1 MKKLMYIFL
10 VICIYM
16 VGANYSKAENF
27 VKVGYNQLVTVYVDV
42 DSIQVVRNEAPFYII
57 RYRVLR
63 KDYQDNTMDI
73 AEQEAYY
80 DESSTAKIPIRAR
93 SLGRISFDLNGRF
106 LDSYRSVGILY
117 RMNDGLNLDQVNFV
131 FYRAFHRNFK
141 GH

>member
-10 VICIYM
+10 VVCIYI
-16 VGANYSKAENF
+16 VGISYSHAENF
-27 VKVGYNQLVTVYVDV
+27 VKVGYNQLVTVYVDT
-42 DSIQVVRNEAPFYII
+42 DSIQVIRNEPPFYVI
-57 RYRVLR
+57 RYREMT
-63 KDYQDNTMDI
+63 KDYQQNTMNI
-73 AEQEAYY
+73 WEQEAYY
-80 DESSTAKIPIRAR
+80 DESNTAKIPIRAR
-93 SLGRISFDLNGRF
+93 SLGRISFDLNGKF

>member
-1 MKKLMYIFL
+1 MIYIFL
-10 VICIYM
+10 VVCIYI
-16 VGANYSKAENF
+16 VGSNYSHAENF

-73 AEQEAYY
+73 AEKEVYY
-80 DESSTAKIPIRAR
+80 DESNMAKIPIKAR
-93 SLGRISFDLNGRF
+93 TIGQLSFDSQGRF
-106 LDSYRSVGILY
+106 IKKYVTKSLFF